1 MQEAPGTGRL
11 PRRSVLAGAAA
22 LGLSVAAAAAESML
36 SPTAAA
42 AESRYTLDG
51 WRFCVNCFELFLVDF
66 TVDQS
71 LCPRTRGPHQAAGWT
86 FRLTYNLSPA
96 GTGESANTQS
106 NWRHCYRCA
115 ALYWAP
121 STAQKCPAGG
131 AHSYI
136 HPGGYPRQFL
146 LPHDIGEPA
155 WTQHQWRFCFKCS
168 AQFYNGYAY
177 KGEYGLCPYDYIY
190 GHTAAGY
197 DFAIPVSA
205 YT

>member
-1 MQEAPGTGRL
+1 MQETPGTRRL
-11 PRRSVLAGAAA
+11 PRRSVLAGAVA
-22 LGLSVAAAAAESML
+22 LGLSATAAEAALSPAEAAAE
-36 SPTAAA
+36 P
-42 AESRYTLDG
+42 RYTLDG

-66 TVDQS
+66 TVEQS
-71 LCPRTRGPHQAAGWT
+71 LCPRNSGPHQAAGWT
-86 FRLTYNLSPA
+86 FRLTYNLDSG
-96 GTGESANTQS
+96 GTGENANTQA

-115 ALYWAP
+115 GLYWAP
-121 STAQKCPAGG
+121 STALRCPAGG

-155 WTQHQWRFCFKCS
+155 GTQRQWRFCFKCS
-168 AQFYNGYAY
+168 VLFFNGYANEG
-177 KGEYGLCPYDYIY
+177 KYGLCPYDYTY
-190 GHTAAGY
+190 GHTAAGH

>member
-1 MQEAPGTGRL
+1 MQKKSDIKQL
-11 PRRSVLAGAAA
+11 PRRSVLAGAVA
-22 LGLSVAAAAAESML
+22 LGASAATAKSIF
-36 SPTAAA
+36 SPTAATA
-42 AESRYTLDG
+42 DSTLNG
-51 WRFCVNCFELFLVDF
+51 WRFCANCFELFLVDF

-96 GTGESANTQS
+96 GTGESGNTQAS
-106 NWRHCYRCA
+106 WRHCYRCA
-115 ALYWAP
+115 ALYWGPGALR
-121 STAQKCPAGG
+121 CPAGG
-131 AHSYI
+131 SHGYI
-136 HPGGYPRQFL
+136 HPSGYPRQFL

-155 WTQHQWRFCFKCS
+155 RMQHQWRYCFKCS
-168 AQFYNGYAY
+168 ALFYNGYAY
-177 KGEYGLCPYDYIY
+177 KGQYGLCPYDYIY